1 MVTAKVYFDKLGSS
15 QDSGIHSNTNALL
28 ACRHSVITSKAGQ
41 NQLFHFNEC
50 ANESSVL
57 ILAQIRS
64 TTTDTREGGG

>member
-1 MVTAKVYFDKLGSS
+1 MITAEVYFDKLGSKS
-15 QDSGIHSNTNALL
+15 RLWDSLDTNALL

-50 ANESSVL
+50 TNESSVL